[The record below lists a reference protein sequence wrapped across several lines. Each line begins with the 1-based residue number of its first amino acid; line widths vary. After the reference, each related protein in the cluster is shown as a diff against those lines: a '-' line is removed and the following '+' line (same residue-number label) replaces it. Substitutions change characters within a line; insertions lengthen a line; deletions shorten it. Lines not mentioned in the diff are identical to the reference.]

1 LDDETNETKSRTEP
15 KKKREETNHLLQ
27 EHDVP
32 WDNILLAEGV
42 FSFGEGKLLGSFLG
56 KTCLDVGLEFL
67 GESRC
72 ADSMVSPGTNS
83 FGT

>member
-1 LDDETNETKSRTEP
+1 LDDKTNETKSRTEP

-42 FSFGEGKLLGSFLG
+42 FSFSEAKRLGSLFG
-56 KTCLDVGLEFL
+56 KTGFGVGLEFL
-67 GESRC
+67 GEGLC
-72 ADSMVSPGTNS
+72 AHSMVSPGTNS